1 MFKIRFSPV
10 ILLVIGVFLFSFPTD
25 IQANTKNLSGIDR
38 YAASAEI
45 ISDVWEEAIHA
56 ILVYGEDF
64 PDALSAVP
72 LTQKYGRGPQ
82 NAPILL
88 TQSNYIPAETL
99 KLIKDLNVKY
109 ITIIG
114 GPGVIS
120 SSVEAQL
127 QAMGIETDR
136 LSGQD
141 KYETNIVA
149 ANQLDNV
156 NEIFIVT
163 GEDFAD
169 ALSVAPIAAKKNMPI
184 IYVRH
189 NVIPDIV
196 KEYLKIHNITKTYV
210 IGAGSSLDAA
220 LVSELPN
227 VEAINGEDKYQRNLA
242 VIDKFKSEMDLNAIY
257 LTSGKNFADGLSG
270 AAAASNNCNPLL
282 LVGENSIS
290 QKEYLDNNLIN
301 NYNVVVLGDAIP
313 ESTIISSETIDF
325 EVKTISDMTKI
336 NFGDI
341 TKIELFDM
349 EVSPGKP
356 IIVEDKQKV
365 KEFTGYLEGYLLKKA
380 KNPKLAVGWKTA
392 AVFYINDQ
400 KEMTIT
406 FGHPLNIKI
415 DGRFEDY
422 EIVKNGF
429 DYNQLDEFI
438 KSIFGTI

>member
-10 ILLVIGVFLFSFPTD
+10 ILLVIGVCLFSLPTD
-25 IQANTKNLSGIDR
+25 IQANTKKLSGIDR

-45 ISDVWEEAIHA
+45 VSDGWEEAIHA

-64 PDALSAVP
+64 ADALSSVP
-72 LTQKYGRGPQ
+72 LTKKYGHGPQ

-88 TQSNYIPAETL
+88 TQSNYLPDATL
-99 KLIKDLNVKY
+99 KLIKELNVRY

-120 SSVEAQL
+120 SSIEAQL

-141 KYETNIVA
+141 KYATNIAA

-169 ALSVAPIAAKKNMPI
+169 ALSVAPIAAEKNMPV
-184 IYVRH
+184 IYLRH
-189 NVIPDIV
+189 NLIPDVV
-196 KEYLKIHNITKTYV
+196 KEYLKLHDITKTYV

-227 VEAINGEDKYQRNLA
+227 VEPITGEDKYQRNLA
-242 VIDKFKSEMDLNAIY
+242 VIDKFKSEMDLDAIY
-257 LTSGKNFADGLSG
+257 LTSGENFADGLSG

-282 LVGENSIS
+282 LVGENSLS
-290 QKEYLDNNLIN
+290 QKAYLDNNLIN
-301 NYNVVVLGDAIP
+301 NYNVVVLGDTIP
-313 ESTIISSETIDF
+313 ESASISSENIDF
-325 EVKTISDMTKI
+325 EVKTISAMTKI

-349 EVSPGKP
+349 EISLGRPM
-356 IIVEDKQKV
+356 IVEDKQKI
-365 KEFTGYLEGYLLKKA
+365 KEFTGYMEDYLLKKA
-380 KNPKLAVGWKTA
+380 KNPRLGVGWKTR
-392 AVFYINDQ
+392 AVFYSNDQ
-400 KEMTIT
+400 KRMIIT
-406 FGHPLNIKI
+406 FGNPLDISI
-415 DGRFEDY
+415 DGRFGDY
-422 EIVKNGF
+422 EIVKNGL

-438 KSIFGTI
+438 KSISGTI